1 MDILSCDKN
10 IFVSKLSKLALVV
23 NARKYLGF
31 HLNLLEAQEFFETG
45 MTKNESNLQ
54 S

>member
-1 MDILSCDKN
+1 GNIAASKVGILLCDKN

-31 HLNLLEAQEFFETG
+31 HLN
-45 MTKNESNLQ
+45 
-54 S
+54 